1 MWVVAV
7 VIMAVVI
14 MAVAIACRRRRRNG
28 QRCQGR
34 GDFFLLRHQLAELG
48 LERQLNLQNLIITE
62 AFQGRASRVVV
73 VVVAVIVVMPVVVVV
88 VVVAVIVV
96 VAVGVVVTVG
106 VTRNLHHRGRPIME
120 ADIQFTHPRFQTSQ
134 IHRARGVAGRH
145 HRFDGRFEPGERRR
159 NRIVKG
165 R

>member
-1 MWVVAV
+1 
-7 VIMAVVI
+7 MAVAIV
-14 MAVAIACRRRRRNG
+14 AVAIACRRRRRNG

-34 GDFFLLRHQLAELG
+34 GDLFLLRHQLAELG
-48 LERQLNLQNLIITE
+48 LERQLNLQNLIIAE
-62 AFQGRASRVVV
+62 AFQGRASRMVMVV
-73 VVVAVIVVMPVVVVV
+73 VIVVMPVVVAVV
-88 VVVAVIVV
+88 VVMPVVVAVIVAVIVV
-96 VAVGVVVTVG
+96 VAVGV
-106 VTRNLHHRGRPIME
+106 TRNLHHRSRPIME

-134 IHRARGVAGRH
+134 IHRARSVAGRH

>member
-1 MWVVAV
+1 
-7 VIMAVVI
+7 

-34 GDFFLLRHQLAELG
+34 GDLFLLRHQLAELG
-48 LERQLNLQNLIITE
+48 LERQLNLQNLIIAE
-62 AFQGRASRVVV
+62 AFQGRASRMVMVVV
-73 VVVAVIVVMPVVVVV
+73 IVVKPVVVAVIVVMPVVVA

-96 VAVGVVVTVG
+96 VVVPVGVVVAVG

-145 HRFDGRFEPGERRR
+145 HRFDGRFEPSERRR